1 MFQSRIHNQCG
12 GWYLEYKWKCK
23 RYDCKPNKDY
33 CCTTIYYFFKMGHIN
48 NQTVVPT
55 NCTYVLMK
63 VKLQCSNIASII
75 GCSIEEN
82 TEKHLITATTLM
94 QHNKTKPTT
103 YSYVGL
109 FLYHWKGK
117 IIVSIIRETNPV
129 WQLFLENF
137 ELTRLSLESHSE
149 IYTIIHAAIVI

>member
-1 MFQSRIHNQCG
+1 MPEES
-12 GWYLEYKWKCK
+12 
-23 RYDCKPNKDY
+23 
-33 CCTTIYYFFKMGHIN
+33 
-48 NQTVVPT
+48 T
-55 NCTYVLMK
+55 NCEYFAFVSMSIDGLYNVSIAIIDIPGGIKILAAKTSNLLWKYTVLMK

-109 FLYHWKGK
+109 FLYH
-117 IIVSIIRETNPV
+117 
-129 WQLFLENF
+129 
-137 ELTRLSLESHSE
+137 
-149 IYTIIHAAIVI
+149 

>member
-1 MFQSRIHNQCG
+1 MFQSRIHNQGG

-33 CCTTIYYFFKMGHIN
+33 CCTTVYYFFKMGHIN

-55 NCTYVLMK
+55 NCTYCADESKVTVLK
-63 VKLQCSNIASII
+63 YSFNHRLFDWRKYWKAFDNGNYTNAAQQNQTNNIFI
-75 GCSIEEN
+75 CWPVFVPLKRED
-82 TEKHLITATTLM
+82 
-94 QHNKTKPTT
+94 
-103 YSYVGL
+103 
-109 FLYHWKGK
+109 
-117 IIVSIIRETNPV
+117 IVSIIRETNPV

-149 IYTIIHAAIVI
+149 IYTIIHAAIVV

>member
-55 NCTYVLMK
+55 NCTYCADESKVTVLK
-63 VKLQCSNIASII
+63 YSFNHRLFDWRKFWKAFDLVIYTNAAQQNQTNNIFICWPVFVPLKREDHCFNNSW
-75 GCSIEEN
+75 
-82 TEKHLITATTLM
+82 
-94 QHNKTKPTT
+94 NKPCVTVIFRKFWTN
-103 YSYVGL
+103 
-109 FLYHWKGK
+109 K
-117 IIVSIIRETNPV
+117 IISWEP
-129 WQLFLENF
+129 
-137 ELTRLSLESHSE
+137 
-149 IYTIIHAAIVI
+149 

>member
-1 MFQSRIHNQCG
+1 MFQSRIHNQGG

-33 CCTTIYYFFKMGHIN
+33 CCTTVYYFFKMGHIN

-55 NCTYVLMK
+55 NCTYCADESKVTVLK
-63 VKLQCSNIASII
+63 YSFNHRLFDWRKYWKAFDNGNYTNAAQQNQTNNIFI
-75 GCSIEEN
+75 CWPVFVPLKREDHCFN
-82 TEKHLITATTLM
+82 
-94 QHNKTKPTT
+94 
-103 YSYVGL
+103 
-109 FLYHWKGK
+109 
-117 IIVSIIRETNPV
+117 IRETNPV

-149 IYTIIHAAIVI
+149 IYTIIHAAIVV